1 MLHVSV
7 SGARAKAEV
16 GEGGAERNNG
26 EVPPVHGSVSATP
39 SNRGGFR
46 LVSFCEPMP

>member
-1 MLHVSV
+1 MLRVSV

-46 LVSFCEPMP
+46 LVSLS